1 MHQRSAPPAPQMMY
15 PSAPAYRD
23 PQNTW
28 SDAPRAPGVHPANH
42 GGQYHVPIGHPP
54 MPPSPQFQG
63 AYHQGQ
69 AGAGGR
75 MHSPATQDYTNRTN
89 ASQPM
94 YNPPQDGHFDH
105 ARLGPPAFH
114 PPPQQG
120 NFDNRMMGPPM
131 FNPPPQHGNFD
142 NGRSG
147 PPMFNPSPWEGNF
160 ETRGATDRMHN
171 VSPQH
176 GNFDDGHRRQPEP
189 YQQPNAQWNNWR
201 PPFPQ
206 GHDARQPVISNP
218 PAFGKTGGPSR
229 QHMQRLVILTWIYL
243 GLCVAG
249 VLLAIRASTAGT
261 LASAL
266 ILCINIFEIL
276 VPFFGN
282 RGAREGNRDMMS
294 SYLIGVGIFIGLR
307 LIITAKLAFEVFVL
321 SVKNKITNKLV
332 GLSYGQTTPLVLA
345 IIVAIATVI
354 LQVVILCIGYAYYS
368 SLAQGPSPTHV
379 QETKVDELDAD
390 SDSSF

>member
-1 MHQRSAPPAPQMMY
+1 
-15 PSAPAYRD
+15 
-23 PQNTW
+23 
-28 SDAPRAPGVHPANH
+28 
-42 GGQYHVPIGHPP
+42 
-54 MPPSPQFQG
+54 
-63 AYHQGQ
+63 
-69 AGAGGR
+69 
-75 MHSPATQDYTNRTN
+75 
-89 ASQPM
+89 
-94 YNPPQDGHFDH
+94 
-105 ARLGPPAFH
+105 
-114 PPPQQG
+114 
-120 NFDNRMMGPPM
+120 
-131 FNPPPQHGNFD
+131 
-142 NGRSG
+142 
-147 PPMFNPSPWEGNF
+147 
-160 ETRGATDRMHN
+160 MHN

-201 PPFPQ
+201 PPF
-206 GHDARQPVISNP
+206 GARQPVMSNP

-266 ILCINIFEIL
+266 ILCINIFEFL

-294 SYLIGVGIFIGLR
+294 SYLIGIGIFIGLR

-321 SVKNKITNKLV
+321 SVKNKMTQMVV

-354 LQVVILCIGYAYYS
+354 VQVVILCIGYAYYS

-390 SDSSF
+390 SDSSGF